1 MFPGK
6 NYASRWLLVG
16 IDQGRSQMTTK
27 ATITSAVEMARSR
40 GIDPKRFRAALRGVG
55 LQRHSHNGRWEV
67 RIGSTEHADMTRVL
81 DTLANGRGIKPA
93 IGKALNR
100 SPSSVR
106 ASSDEAW
113 IIDICDEVLGRK
125 ASRQH
130 RFPFLQGDPGPSGR
144 RSLLPVDA
152 YYHDL
157 RLVIEYHER
166 QHTQRVKLFDD
177 RTTVSGVPR
186 GEQRRRYD
194 DYRRTLLPRQGY
206 GLVIFDYAEFDH
218 TSGGRLVRNSRD
230 REIVTARLQAYLR
243 STDT

>member
-1 MFPGK
+1 MSSC
-6 NYASRWLLVG
+6 A
-16 IDQGRSQMTTK
+16 DRSKMISAIELAK
-27 ATITSAVEMARSR
+27 AA
-40 GIDPKRFRAALRGVG
+40 GIDPKRFRAALRGAG
-55 LQRHSHNGRWEV
+55 LQWHSHNGRWEV

-81 DTLANGRGIKPA
+81 DTLAHGSGIKPA

-106 ASSDEAW
+106 ANSDEAW
-113 IIDICDEVLGRK
+113 IIDICDAVLGRK

-130 RFPFLQGDPGPSGR
+130 RFPFLRGDPGPSGR

-177 RTTVSGVPR
+177 RITVSGVPR

-194 DYRRTLLPRQGY
+194 DYRRTLLPRHGY

-230 REIVTARLQAYLR
+230 REIVTARLQAYL
-243 STDT
+243 TAPDT

>member
-1 MFPGK
+1 MSSC
-6 NYASRWLLVG
+6 A
-16 IDQGRSQMTTK
+16 DRSNM
-27 ATITSAVEMARSR
+27 ISAIEMAKAA
-40 GIDPKRFRAALRGVG
+40 GIDPKRFRAALRGAG
-55 LQRHSHNGRWEV
+55 PQWHSHNGRWEV
-67 RIGSTEHADMTRVL
+67 RIGSAEHADMARVL
-81 DTLANGRGIKPA
+81 DTLADGRGIKPA

-113 IIDICDEVLGRK
+113 IIDICDAVLGRK

-144 RSLLPVDA
+144 RPLLPVDA

-177 RTTVSGVPR
+177 RITVSGVPR

-194 DYRRTLLPRQGY
+194 DYRRTLLPRHGY

-218 TSGGRLVRNSRD
+218 TSGGRLMRNSRD

>member
-1 MFPGK
+1 MSPGK
-6 NYASRWLLVG
+6 NFASRWLVEG
-16 IDQGRSQMTTK
+16 IDQGRSQMTRKT
-27 ATITSAVEMARSR
+27 TITSAVEMARPR
-40 GIDPKRFRAALRGVG
+40 GIDPKRFRAALRGAG
-55 LQRHSHNGRWEV
+55 LQWHSHNGRWEV
-67 RIGSTEHADMTRVL
+67 RIGSAEHADMMRVL
-81 DTLANGRGIKPA
+81 DTLPYGRGIKPA
-93 IGKALNR
+93 IGEALDR

-113 IIDICDEVLGRK
+113 IIDICDAVLGRK

-177 RTTVSGVPR
+177 RITVSGVPR

-194 DYRRTLLPRQGY
+194 DYRRTLLPRHGY

-218 TSGGRLVRNSRD
+218 TSGGRLMRNSRD
-230 REIVTARLQAYLR
+230 REIVTARLQAYL
-243 STDT
+243 TAPDT

>member
-1 MFPGK
+1 MGDGVL
-6 NYASRWLLVG
+6 RTRG
-16 IDQGRSQMTTK
+16 TK
-27 ATITSAVEMARSR
+27 RAATSAVEMARSR
-40 GIDPKRFRAALRGVG
+40 GIDPKRFRAALRGAG
-55 LQRHSHNGRWEV
+55 LQWHSHNGRWEV
-67 RIGSTEHADMTRVL
+67 RIASTEHADMTRVL
-81 DTLANGRGIKPA
+81 DTLADGRGIKPA

-106 ASSDEAW
+106 ANSDEAW
-113 IIDICDEVLGRK
+113 IIDICDAVLGRK

-177 RTTVSGVPR
+177 RVTVSGVPR

-194 DYRRTLLPRQGY
+194 DYRRTLLPRHGY
-206 GLVIFDYAEFDH
+206 ELVIFDYAEFDH
-218 TSGGRLVRNSRD
+218 TNGGRLVRNSRD